1 MAKKKVRPF
10 RAVKA
15 VKSAAREAVGQPPPA
30 QVLPDKKKSR
40 QSKPKHKTTLVRLL
54 EENH

>member
-40 QSKPKHKTTLVRLL
+40 QSRPKHKTTLARLL
-54 EENH
+54 ENL